1 MPEIKQPEQLSL
13 GLEDTRKGLF
23 INMEKLRNDI
33 AMYDFNVLAFDAAL
47 VAGAPQPAG
56 QREQHVNALGDW
68 YMRRFDELI
77 LERMNRINA
86 LEDI

>member
-47 VAGAPQPAG
+47 VAGAPQPARE
-56 QREQHVNALGDW
+56 REQRVNPGFMYHRYLPGGIV
-68 YMRRFDELI
+68 E
-77 LERMNRINA
+77 INVGFPP
-86 LEDI
+86 ENP